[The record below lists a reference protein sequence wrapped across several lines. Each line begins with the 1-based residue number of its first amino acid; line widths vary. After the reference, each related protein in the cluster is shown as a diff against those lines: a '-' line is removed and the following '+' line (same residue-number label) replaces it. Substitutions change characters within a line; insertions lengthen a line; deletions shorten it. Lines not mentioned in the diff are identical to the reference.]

1 MHLQVQLAGK
11 QEQYFARCCDAA
23 LTVSQRFQHWLRD
36 RWSVQARV
44 LYDKAPSFFQPASAE
59 EVRPPPRPL
68 PTPLTVLER
77 ACAIHEQQPT
87 CLHSTA
93 QQVNALRL
101 CGQYEY

>member
-36 RWSVQARV
+36 RWGVQARV

-59 EVRPPPRPL
+59 EVRPLLPAPPHR
-68 PTPLTVLER
+68 VA
-77 ACAIHEQQPT
+77 ACT
-87 CLHSTA
+87 RHS
-93 QQVNALRL
+93 
-101 CGQYEY
+101 